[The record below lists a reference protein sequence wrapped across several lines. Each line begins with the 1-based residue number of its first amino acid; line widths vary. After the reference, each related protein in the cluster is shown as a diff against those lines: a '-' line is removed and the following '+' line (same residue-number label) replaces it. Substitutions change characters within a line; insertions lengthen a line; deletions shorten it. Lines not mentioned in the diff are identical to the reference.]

1 MKRAVIMQASRPI
14 AADCLVPVCMHSP
27 THFPDSSDPDA
38 DRGEPLYGV
47 TDFAAWMRGLYRRM
61 PLASEARSL
70 FESTIEEPVA
80 LLAEASRVVFDA
92 EDQGYFQSVF
102 GRGNARLIQAVARR
116 YGVAADQVLTTT
128 GAGNGVAQALRAVIQ
143 PGDRVLIETPGFS
156 VLDEIVRAS
165 GAAVDHLPR
174 AADAFAVSPAEV
186 RAAIQ
191 PGTRA
196 VVLSNLHNP
205 SGCWLDDREILDI
218 ARLLARDGIWL
229 ILDEVYADF
238 ARQPG
243 GRVAVASNLVRVNS
257 LTKVFGLFSLRCGW
271 LIAEPSVVAAVT
283 LANEAVEHGAS
294 KLTHAVGAVVLE
306 RPEAF
311 EAHWRAV
318 LQINRPVLLR
328 HVQAMQAEGLIAGGV
343 PEYGCIYFPRIVGFD
358 DTLALAERLWR
369 RSGLIT
375 APGEFFGAPGHMRLG
390 FGGDAAALDEGLA
403 RLHRALKLEREARNG
418 SSAGSCPDD

>member
-1 MKRAVIMQASRPI
+1 MQASRPI

-27 THFPDSSDPDA
+27 THFPDSSGPDA
-38 DRGEPLYGV
+38 DRSEPLYGV

-128 GAGNGVAQALRAVIQ
+128 GAGNGVAQALRSVIQ

-243 GRVAVASNLVRVNS
+243 GRVAVAPNLVRVNS

-328 HVQAMQAEGLIAGGV
+328 HVQAMQADGLIAGGV

-403 RLHRALKLEREARNG
+403 RLHRALKLECEARNG
-418 SSAGSCPDD
+418 SSAGSYPGD

>member
-1 MKRAVIMQASRPI
+1 MQASRPI
-14 AADCLVPVCMHSP
+14 PAACPASVCMHSSTP
-27 THFPDSSDPDA
+27 HPQLSGPDFDP
-38 DRGEPLYGV
+38 GEPLYGIM
-47 TDFAAWMRGLYRRM
+47 DFAVWMRTLYRRM
-61 PLASEARSL
+61 PLDGHTRSL

-80 LLAEASRVVFDA
+80 LLAKASRVVFDA

-102 GRGNARLIQAVARR
+102 GRGNARLIQAVAGR

-165 GAAVDHLPR
+165 GAVIDHLPR
-174 AADAFAVSPAEV
+174 VADAFAVSPAEV
-186 RAAIQ
+186 RTAIR

-205 SGCWLDDREILDI
+205 SGCWLDDRELLEI

-243 GRVAVASNLVRVNS
+243 GRVAVAPNLIRINS

-271 LIAEPSVVAAVT
+271 LIAEAAVVAAVT
-283 LANEAVEHGAS
+283 QANEAVEHGAS

-318 LQINRPVLLR
+318 LQANRPVLLR
-328 HVQAMQAEGLIAGGV
+328 HVEAMKADGLIAGDV
-343 PEYGCIYFPRIVGFD
+343 PEYGCIYFPRIVGVD
-358 DTLALAERLWR
+358 DTMALAERLWR
-369 RSGLIT
+369 RCGLIS

-390 FGGDAAALDEGLA
+390 FGGDAAALDEGLE
-403 RLHRALKLEREARNG
+403 RLHGALKLEREARNG
-418 SSAGSCPDD
+418 SSDSSA

>member
-1 MKRAVIMQASRPI
+1 
-14 AADCLVPVCMHSP
+14 MHSSTP
-27 THFPDSSDPDA
+27 HPDPSGSDFDP
-38 DRGEPLYGV
+38 GEALYGV

-61 PLASEARSL
+61 PLDSEARSL

-92 EDQGYFQSVF
+92 GDQGYFQSVF
-102 GRGNARLIQAVARR
+102 GRGNARLIHAVARR

-128 GAGNGVAQALRAVIQ
+128 GAGNGVAQALRALVQ
-143 PGDRVLIETPGFS
+143 PGDRVLMETPGFS

-165 GAAVDHLPR
+165 GAAIDHLTR

-218 ARLLARDGIWL
+218 ACLLARDGIWL

-238 ARQPG
+238 ARRPG
-243 GRVAVASNLVRVNS
+243 DRVAVAPNLIRVNS

-271 LIAEPSVVAAVT
+271 LIAESAVVRTVT
-283 LANEAVEHGAS
+283 RANEAVEHGAS

-318 LQINRPVLLR
+318 LQANRPVLLR
-328 HVQAMQAEGLIAGGV
+328 HVQAMQAEGLIAGDV
-343 PEYGCIYFPRIVGFD
+343 PEYGCIYFPQIVGFD

-369 RSGLIT
+369 RFGLIT
-375 APGEFFGAPGHMRLG
+375 APGEFFGAPGRMRLG
-390 FGGDAAALDEGLA
+390 FGGDAAALDDGLA
-403 RLHRALKLEREARNG
+403 RLRQALQLERDGQNG
-418 SSAGSCPDD
+418 SSAIFVEGD

>member
-1 MKRAVIMQASRPI
+1 
-14 AADCLVPVCMHSP
+14 MHSSTP
-27 THFPDSSDPDA
+27 HPDPSGSDFDP
-38 DRGEPLYGV
+38 GEALYGV

-61 PLASEARSL
+61 PLDSEARSL

-92 EDQGYFQSVF
+92 GDQGYFQSVF
-102 GRGNARLIQAVARR
+102 GRGNARLIHAVARR

-128 GAGNGVAQALRAVIQ
+128 GAGNGVAQALRALVQ
-143 PGDRVLIETPGFS
+143 PGDRVLMETPGFS

-165 GAAVDHLPR
+165 GAAIDHLTR

-218 ARLLARDGIWL
+218 ACLLARDGIWL

-238 ARQPG
+238 ARRPG
-243 GRVAVASNLVRVNS
+243 DRVAVAPNLIRVNS

-271 LIAEPSVVAAVT
+271 LIAESAVVRTVT
-283 LANEAVEHGAS
+283 RANEAVEHGAS

-318 LQINRPVLLR
+318 LQANRPVLLR
-328 HVQAMQAEGLIAGGV
+328 HVQAMQAEGLIAGDV
-343 PEYGCIYFPRIVGFD
+343 PEYGCIYFPQIVGFD

-369 RSGLIT
+369 RFGLIT

-390 FGGDAAALDEGLA
+390 FGGDVAALDEGLA
-403 RLHRALKLEREARNG
+403 RLHRALKLERQAQNG
-418 SSAGSCPDD
+418 SSASFAKGD

>member
-1 MKRAVIMQASRPI
+1 
-14 AADCLVPVCMHSP
+14 MHFSTLHP
-27 THFPDSSDPDA
+27 EPSGKDFDP
-38 DRGEPLYGV
+38 GEPLYGV
-47 TDFAAWMRGLYRRM
+47 TDFAVWMRALYRRM
-61 PLASEARSL
+61 PLGDEAFSL

-116 YGVAADQVLTTT
+116 YGVATDQVLTTT
-128 GAGNGVAQALRAVIQ
+128 GAGNGVAQALRAVIR

-165 GAAVDHLPR
+165 GALVDLLPR
-174 AADAFAVSPAEV
+174 AADAFAVSPSDV
-186 RAAIQ
+186 RAAIRS
-191 PGTRA
+191 GTRA

-205 SGCWLDDREILDI
+205 SGCWLDDRELLEI

-243 GRVAVASNLVRVNS
+243 GRLALAPNLIRVNS

-271 LIAEPSVVAAVT
+271 LIAEAAAVT
-283 LANEAVEHGAS
+283 AVTRANEAVEHGAS

-318 LQINRPVLLR
+318 LQANRPVLLR
-328 HVQAMQAEGLIAGGV
+328 HVQAMQADGLIAGDV
-343 PEYGCIYFPRIVGFD
+343 PEYGCIYFPQIVGFD

-369 RSGLIT
+369 RFGLIT

-403 RLHRALKLEREARNG
+403 RLHRALKLEREAQNG
-418 SSAGSCPDD
+418 SSVSFDQGD